1 MIFAILAATA
11 LTVDPAAGNS
21 KFDAVFDAPLGEKI
35 DAMSSAVSCNIT
47 YDAVGGAQGSCS
59 VPLTSIMVD
68 NEPTKTEHFQQWAT
82 NKKTS
87 PKNCKIEAVL
97 SGVKAEPVLL
107 SGKESK
113 ISGEATFTVC
123 GKAREGGGKEKLTGT
138 AMKTA
143 DGKVRLRVRVEHFNR
158 DQYKVGPKYTEGW
171 LQRVQQLAPVVA
183 EEGAIDIS
191 LFAKTQ
197 EKADETKAPAKP

>member
-1 MIFAILAATA
+1 MIFAVLVATA
-11 LTVDPAAGNS
+11 LTVDPTAGNS

-35 DAMSSAVSCNIT
+35 DAMSSAVSCNLT

-97 SGVKAEPVLL
+97 SCVKAEPVLH
-107 SGKESK
+107 SDK
-113 ISGEATFTVC
+113 
-123 GKAREGGGKEKLTGT
+123 GGGKEKLTGT
-138 AMKTA
+138 AMKSA

-191 LFAKTQ
+191 LFAKAQ
-197 EKADETKAPAKP
+197 DNADETKAPARP

>member
-1 MIFAILAATA
+1 MIFAILVAAA

-35 DAMSSAVSCNIT
+35 DAMSSAVSCSIT

-87 PKNCKIEAVL
+87 PKNCKIEATL
-97 SGVKAEPVLL
+97 SDVKAEPVLL
-107 SGKESK
+107 SEKESK
-113 ISGEATFTVC
+113 IKGEAAFTVC
-123 GKAREGGGKEKLTGT
+123 GKGRSDGGREKLTGT
-138 AMKTA
+138 ALKTA

-158 DQYKVGPKYTEGW
+158 DQYKIGPKYTEGW

-197 EKADETKAPAKP
+197 DTTDETKTPAKP